1 MIYDLTPP
9 PERYCKDEITRQPEH
24 HALLAAAT
32 PGDMISS
39 TPDADADVVF
49 FSGLSRDK
57 NPSQEMQLN
66 IMINGKG
73 KYVRPFSFCL

>member
-1 MIYDLTPP
+1 MIYDLAPL
-9 PERYCKDEITRQPEH
+9 PERYCNNEITRQPEH

-39 TPDADADVVF
+39 TPDTDSDADADAVF

-57 NPSQEMQLN
+57 NPSQE
-66 IMINGKG
+66 I
-73 KYVRPFSFCL
+73 